1 MRISI
6 KTYPIVLLVLA
17 TFWSC
22 MNDAEWAKRHQNFDQ
37 EPGRGLFVVCEGNFM
52 FGNASLSFYN
62 IDKKEVR
69 TQIFSE
75 VNGLPLGDV
84 AHSITLYDTLAFV
97 VINNSGKI
105 YVINTLNF
113 QYVGKITGLTSPR
126 YIEIMNDR
134 KAYVSD
140 LKAQSITIV
149 DPLGE
154 NFQKTRVAQGEI
166 TGRIDLKN
174 KASKFSQ
181 HPSEQFI
188 RVGNKL
194 FTNCWSYD
202 NQIMVIDTQT
212 DTVIDSIAVGKQPA
226 SMVLDANDN
235 LWVFC
240 DGGYKNSPYGQEPAS
255 IYKVSTP
262 NHQAEK
268 IFQLNESIGSNL
280 QYAADLAINA
290 TRDTVYFV
298 ANGIRRFS
306 IYNPQP
312 ELFLPAN
319 GEIFHSLTVDPI
331 TSEVYAANAIDYT
344 QSGVVYRFSSQGIPI
359 DTFRVGINPGAFAFR
374 K

>member
-6 KTYPIVLLVLA
+6 KKYPIVLLVLA

-22 MNDAEWAKRHQNFDQ
+22 MNDAEWAKRHQNFNQ
-37 EPGRGLFVVCEGNFM
+37 ELGRGLFVVCEGNFM

-140 LKAQSITIV
+140 LYAQSITIV

-181 HPSEQFI
+181 HPSEQLI

-226 SMVLDANDN
+226 SMVLDTNDN

-306 IYNPQP
+306 ISNPNP
-312 ELFLPAN
+312 EIFLPAN